1 VTAGKGDRY
10 DDIVRAA
17 RQALAQGDK
26 AEARRLARM
35 AAQRVPKRET
45 AWLMLA
51 TASEDARAGL
61 AYAARALEINPRS
74 RAGRKAVRWLVR
86 RLPPRERGRALKEAR
101 LPANLAPRAVP
112 MEHLA
117 RRRIVSPQMLVSAT
131 AVVAGA
137 LVWFGGAPAD
147 AHPKQLANAPVA
159 KSSFTPTPTNTPTP
173 TPTPT
178 PTATPTNTPT
188 PSPTPTR
195 TPRPAASHKY
205 SIHPGELA
213 DEGRWI
219 DVDLGAQRVSAYEG
233 SRRVRSFVVSTGT
246 WRYPTVTGQYR
257 IYVKLASTAMSGP
270 GYYLPGVPYTMYF
283 YQGYALHGTYW
294 HSNFGTPMSHGCV
307 NLRTP
312 DAEWLFHF
320 ASVGTL
326 VNVHP

>member
-1 VTAGKGDRY
+1 MRDRY
-10 DDIVRAA
+10 DEVIQAA
-17 RQALAQGDK
+17 RQALAKGDK
-26 AEARRLARM
+26 AEARGLARM
-35 AAQRVPKRET
+35 AAQRIPEREA

-51 TASEDARAGL
+51 AASEEARAGL

-86 RLPPRERGRALKEAR
+86 RLPPRERGPALREVR
-101 LPANLAPRAVP
+101 LPENLALRPVA

-117 RRRIVSPQMLVSAT
+117 RRRVVSPQMLVSAT

-147 AHPKQLANAPVA
+147 ARPKQIANAPVA
-159 KSSFTPTPTNTPTP
+159 KASYTPTPTNTPTP

-178 PTATPTNTPT
+178 PTSTPTNTPT

-205 SIHPGELA
+205 STNPQELA

-257 IYVKLASTAMSGP
+257 IYVKLTSTAMSGP